1 MICQKVGPLGG
12 QAETIRWKARGWS
25 IALATSVREEEEER
39 ISLWRANSGRDL
51 FPAKLCRHVPRNFFF
66 PLPPP
71 CFAREEDRWFR
82 FSMRNGYLSWR
93 IFILFYFSNGF
104 IFHLPDDDSFEFKR
118 WISSTSTFEARI
130 NRGEKLTVRVAPAEK
145 LFQLGEE
152 EKREEKEKRKMGTSV
167 REVGIRRKANSL
179 RLFFRRKR
187 KDCPTLPC

>member
-1 MICQKVGPLGG
+1 MESTRLVDCARYVCQRGGGGEDFAVTGELG
-12 QAETIRWKARGWS
+12 ARFIPSETLPARP
-25 IALATSVREEEEER
+25 TQ
-39 ISLWRANSGRDL
+39 
-51 FPAKLCRHVPRNFFF
+51 FFF